1 MLSNLF
7 NRFLISDC
15 AVEIGGCERRL
26 SDAIKKTT
34 RCLGEREKIMQAEY
48 YGTNVE
54 NIFFDAALSHSRAP
68 DIKPFSFPSA
78 PIR

>member
-1 MLSNLF
+1 LF

-48 YGTNVE
+48 Y
-54 NIFFDAALSHSRAP
+54 
-68 DIKPFSFPSA
+68 
-78 PIR
+78 